1 MRKTVSKTVALALLA
16 GSTAALAQ
24 TAPPSADSLDM
35 PSYQEPAQSWRDIQ
49 DPIERERCKEKIRQV
64 RAEAGKPEI
73 DSEQE
78 TADPEKPLVIAAVDQ
93 SVDGCK
99 VLVMKQDTSD
109 IRPVPE
115 PRKGPVRIEP
125 AN

>member
-1 MRKTVSKTVALALLA
+1 MRKTVSKTITLALLA
-16 GSTAALAQ
+16 SSTAVLSQ
-24 TAPPSADSLDM
+24 TAPSGADSLDM
-35 PSYQEPAQSWRDIQ
+35 PSYQDPAQSWRDIQ

-64 RAEAGKPEI
+64 RAEAGKPKIEA
-73 DSEQE
+73 EQE
-78 TADPEKPLVIAAVDQ
+78 TADPEKPLLIAAVDQ

-109 IRPVPE
+109 IRPMPE
-115 PRKGPVRIEP
+115 QRKGPVRIEP